1 MTKDE
6 MVILRKVV
14 QELLSKAD
22 ALARK
27 NKGPQKL
34 SEVEQG
40 QFLQILSTIAMF
52 QSYLIPYGLESFGLD
67 FDPDEKFRKT
77 V

>member
-6 MVILRKVV
+6 MVILREVV
-14 QELLSKAD
+14 QELLAKAD
-22 ALARK
+22 DLAKKSRS
-27 NKGPQKL
+27 PQKL
-34 SEVEQG
+34 SEVEYG
-40 QFLQILSTIAMF
+40 QFLQILSTISMF

-77 V
+77 A